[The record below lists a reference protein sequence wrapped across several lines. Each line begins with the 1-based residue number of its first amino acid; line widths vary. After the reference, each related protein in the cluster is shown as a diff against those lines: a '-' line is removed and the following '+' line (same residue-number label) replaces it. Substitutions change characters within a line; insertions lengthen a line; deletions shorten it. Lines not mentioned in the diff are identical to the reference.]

1 MKANVNSSWGKTY
14 LKYSPG
20 PGTKKNKIFVCVWL
34 YMHLESLSN
43 NSSLVLCKV
52 ERKKKPSLEKNPANA
67 NLTKLIEF

>member
-20 PGTKKNKIFVCVWL
+20 PGTKKNEIFVCVWL

-52 ERKKKPSLEKNPANA
+52 KRKKKTLSGKKKSSQCQFDEVD
-67 NLTKLIEF
+67 